1 MKNRLLG
8 LFGLAAATMA
18 ILAGCTGS
26 DSTSSASST
35 TGGDKPA
42 GDKVK
47 VGFIV
52 KSMADSW
59 FKYETQFAK
68 EQADKL
74 GIELDVQEA
83 KTGDAVLSTMDTMA
97 SNGVKGVI
105 ICAPEVQ
112 LGTSIQAAAK
122 KNDLKLMSVDDRL
135 VGADGK
141 PLADI
146 PHLGISAKN
155 IGKMV
160 GDAISAEM
168 AKRGWKPEEV
178 GAIAVLKEGLATA
191 EERVGGAKEALVAA
205 GFKADKIFIAPWM
218 GAVDL
223 AAASEA
229 ANPVLTRNGTI
240 KKWVCFSSNDDGTIG
255 AVRAMES
262 AGITAENI
270 IGVGINGPLAADD
283 FKKDKPTGVFGSV
296 MLQPSVHGGKTV
308 EMMAEWIK
316 SGKEPEKETYTSGVL
331 ITRENYKEAMKKEGL
346 AE

>member
-8 LFGLAAATMA
+8 LFGLAAAATA

-26 DSTSSASST
+26 DSTPSTST
-35 TGGDKPA
+35 TSGGDKPA
-42 GDKVK
+42 AAKVK

-74 GIELDVQEA
+74 GIELDIQEA

-160 GDAISAEM
+160 GEAIAAEM
-168 AKRGWKPEEV
+168 NKRGWKPEEV

-255 AVRAMES
+255 AVRAIES
-262 AGITAENI
+262 AGIPADGI

-331 ITRENYKEAMKKEGL
+331 ITRENYQEAMKKEGL